1 MPTLIFDAEQV
12 RELYEHAKAASSH
25 SATFEH
31 LLDPAFLKAGESMPA
46 NGVMRPDQADNA
58 KIPAHLILV
67 KDQGV
72 YLMSSGNPPLAGKR
86 DAKSPNGT
94 PYRPMHHVVFA
105 DGLGADADYEDLS
118 AVSGDDFAEAIP
130 LDLFGPAMESGAK
143 TLSLRLTET
152 QIRISFSGIPKPEIE
167 RPKVDPSWLAYIEK
181 QIPPVRKTL
190 WAEERGTYRG
200 AIVGVDE
207 HAVAQYV
214 ETPGLLVLHEKADM
228 GRAVR
233 LGEIL
238 RIRYPKRNQCVI
250 EHYSARTRWPEA

>member
-1 MPTLIFDAEQV
+1 MSTFVFPAEQV
-12 RELYEHAKAASSH
+12 RELYEHAKAASRH

-31 LLDPAFLKAGESMPA
+31 LLDPSVLKDGETMPE
-46 NGVMRPDQADNA
+46 GGILRQDQIDNA
-58 KIPAHLILV
+58 KVPAHLVLA
-67 KDQGV
+67 KDTGV
-72 YLMSSGNPPLAGKR
+72 YLMSSGLPLLA
-86 DAKSPNGT
+86 AKGDERGPNRT
-94 PYRPMHHVVFA
+94 PYRPLNHVVFA
-105 DGLGADADYEDLS
+105 DGHGPQDGYGDMG
-118 AVSGDDFAEAIP
+118 GDDFAEAIP
-130 LDLFGPAMESGAK
+130 LSFFREAIERGAAEI
-143 TLSLRLTET
+143 SVQITEEHV
-152 QIRISFSGIPKPEIE
+152 RVSFSGTLEQE

-181 QIPPVRKTL
+181 QIPPVKKTV
-190 WAEERGTYRG
+190 WAETRGTYRG

-250 EHYSARTRWPEA
+250 EHYSAKTRWPEA